1 LKVTV
6 PVGVLP
12 PETVA
17 ASLKDPPCAT
27 DVADNVVETLG
38 VTLLTVTTSAVQGLE
53 AELLLASPL

>member
-1 LKVTV
+1 M
-6 PVGVLP
+6 PVGELP
-12 PETVA
+12 PDTVA
-17 ASLKDPPCAT
+17 ESLKDPPCAT